1 LRWSTRSLA
10 GRAPSCRGSGLTQG
24 NWNVRFDISDG
35 SVFTPPDAGLAF
47 LVLGD
52 EDVEG
57 GLWAPLRLA
66 PFILLPMVVLRVF
79 RFDHSRWPLFSYDDL
94 FALGRLGLRW
104 PNQDLLP
111 VELNHVHVRRE
122 WVFVELHLGFFLQIS
137 IFLRLCPIEHV
148 DGKHCS
154 R

>member
-1 LRWSTRSLA
+1 M
-10 GRAPSCRGSGLTQG
+10 
-24 NWNVRFDISDG
+24 
-35 SVFTPPDAGLAF
+35 PPDAGLAF

-66 PFILLPMVVLRVF
+66 PFILLPMVVLRAF

-94 FALGRLGLRW
+94 FTLGRLGLRW

-111 VELNHVHVRRE
+111 VELNHVHVRWE
-122 WVFVELHLGFFLQIS
+122 WVFVELHLSFFCKFQSSFIYARLNMSTENIAVIS
-137 IFLRLCPIEHV
+137 SMRIRIMPFTIRMLFELFR
-148 DGKHCS
+148 
-154 R
+154 